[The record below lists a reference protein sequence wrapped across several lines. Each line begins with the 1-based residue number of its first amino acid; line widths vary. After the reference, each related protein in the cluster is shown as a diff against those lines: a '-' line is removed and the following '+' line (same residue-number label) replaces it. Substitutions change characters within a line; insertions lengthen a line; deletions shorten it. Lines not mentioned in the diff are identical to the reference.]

1 MFQKAKNFLKEVR
14 VEMSRVNWPSR
25 EELRSSTAVV
35 IMVTLAFAVF
45 IFFVDNIFKHL
56 FNLLY

>member
-1 MFQKAKNFLKEVR
+1 MFQKAKSFVKEVR
-14 VEMSRVNWPSR
+14 TEMSRVNWPTR
-25 EELRSSTAVV
+25 EKLRSSTTVV
-35 IMVTLAFAVF
+35 IVVTLAFAVF